1 MRNSLIQLKKE
12 TGGRSVKG
20 KFNQIHKWSEGDRDL
35 NLPLHVRLQLNLVLV
50 E

>member
-12 TGGRSVKG
+12 IGRRTVKG
-20 KFNQIHKWSEGDRDL
+20 KFSQIHKWSEGDRDL
-35 NLPLHVRLQLNLVLV
+35 NLPLNVRRQLNLVLV